1 MFVIVQAYL
10 PFLEDQ
16 DMYGTKDLK
25 QRNLHIVENFHFPP
39 QKILCSGRHLTHYRY
54 YFSFEIQSLGE
65 LIVVPIINVIYGKRS
80 KLLIATILA

>member
-1 MFVIVQAYL
+1 MFIVQPYL

-16 DMYGTKDLK
+16 DMNGTIDLK

-39 QKILCSGRHLTHYRY
+39 QKILCSGRHLLHYQY

-65 LIVVPIINVIYGKRS
+65 LIVVPMKTVISGICS
-80 KLLIATILA
+80 K